1 MEKKKFTSSGP
12 RDYMVIS
19 GKRLTTY
26 LTLMT
31 RKRPKNK
38 KARSANTDVA
48 LKKFVDIIK

>member
-38 KARSANTDVA
+38 KRQGLPILMLL
-48 LKKFVDIIK
+48 LKSLWI